1 VLAERIKK
9 LRMDAIKARDTIA
22 KEVLGVA
29 LGEIETNA
37 ARAGGPASDE
47 DAAQVVRKLVKSNQE
62 TLAAS
67 DDAEQKATL
76 ERENA
81 ILLALLPQTLGP
93 GEIAA
98 LLEPVREEIRAAKSD
113 GQATGVAMKHL
124 KASGSSVSGKDVS
137 EAVKKLR
144 A

>member
-37 ARAGGPASDE
+37 ARTGGPASDE
-47 DAAQVVRKLVKSNQE
+47 DATQVVRKLVKSNQE
-62 TLAAS
+62 TLAVS
-67 DDAEQKATL
+67 EDAEQKATL
-76 ERENA
+76 ERENS
-81 ILLALLPQTLGP
+81 ILLALLPQTLGV
-93 GEIAA
+93 GEIAE
-98 LLEPVREEIRAAKSD
+98 LLEPVREELRAAKSD